1 MDILST
7 IERAFALF
15 FALISAFGGWEAIKY
30 FANRKSNKRVAEAE
44 ADGSE
49 FDVLAKTNQFLQ
61 EQLLTKEKQDAAKTE
76 RLRNLQDEHFA
87 LMKEKSAL
95 ELELQTFR
103 CCVKKCPNRSPQNW
117 YGFDDVEN
125 DIKTT

>member
-15 FALISAFGGWEAIKY
+15 FALITAFGGWEAIKY
-30 FANRKSNKRVAEAE
+30 MLNRKSNKRLAEAE

-61 EQLLTKEKQDAAKTE
+61 EQLQEKEERFAAQTD
-76 RLRNLQDEHFA
+76 RLRKLTDELIELQKDKA
-87 LMKEKSAL
+87 TV
-95 ELELQTFR
+95 ELELQSHR
-103 CCVKKCPNRSPQNW
+103 CVVKACPKRKPQNW
-117 YGFDDVEN
+117 YGFGEKN
-125 DIKTT
+125 DLKTT

>member
-15 FALISAFGGWEAIKY
+15 FALITAFGGWEAIKY

-61 EQLLTKEKQDAAKTE
+61 EQLQEKEERFAAQTD
-76 RLRNLQDEHFA
+76 RLRKLTDELIELQKDKA
-87 LMKEKSAL
+87 TV
-95 ELELQTFR
+95 ELELQSHR
-103 CCVKKCPNRSPQNW
+103 CVVKACPKRKPQNW
-117 YGFDDVEN
+117 YGFGEKN
-125 DIKTT
+125 DLKTT